1 MNRHLHS
8 PTKLTEFARDF
19 DEEPETV
26 FSKIVNKLHN
36 AYNTGYNTVN
46 EIPSPGGDGQVPVA
60 LVPNLSTQVSVS
72 SSRSDSTSVP
82 CTSGIDV
89 ASLVSLESV
98 NENLQGTEDRT
109 MYNVLTR
116 ISNIVAAK
124 KNVST
129 YCNVSF
135 LCFGN
140 VVGVFEFCLMA

>member
-36 AYNTGYNTVN
+36 AYNTGYNSVN
-46 EIPSPGGDGQVPVA
+46 EIPSPGGDGQVPA
-60 LVPNLSTQVSVS
+60 PNLSSQISVTS
-72 SSRSDSTSVP
+72 SSRSDSSSVP

-98 NENLQGTEDRT
+98 NGNLQGTEDRT
-109 MYNVLTR
+109 MYNVLKR

-124 KNVST
+124 NNVSH
-129 YCNVSF
+129 YFFKV
-135 LCFGN
+135 
-140 VVGVFEFCLMA
+140 LMLFITILFD